1 MCSCVWVFVCV
12 CVCAWLSV
20 GVCMCAC
27 VPVCV
32 DVRVSG
38 SVDAMFMRCCIFS
51 RSHTQPHAF
60 KFKFLSSNQSCDNY
74 TFFLLLTGEKNSR
87 VYDVAPKA
95 VRNLPKLLFSANSF
109 FSLENPVSLFD
120 PFQQIGLF
128 VYFAA
133 MNVSGIH

>member
-1 MCSCVWVFVCV
+1 MSVCVVALCSCHCVNVNVYEYVLVSVFACMLVFVFVGYGVCEHWCVCVFVCVSV

-51 RSHTQPHAF
+51 RSHTQSHAF

-74 TFFLLLTGEKNSR
+74 TFFLLLTGEK
-87 VYDVAPKA
+87 K
-95 VRNLPKLLFSANSF
+95 FQ
-109 FSLENPVSLFD
+109 SL
-120 PFQQIGLF
+120 
-128 VYFAA
+128 
-133 MNVSGIH
+133 